1 MVAMHV
7 DENEKHWAPHGED
20 DYNDE
25 DVADAHSAELD
36 AEGDDLNRCLSSPPS
51 GLDG

>member
-25 DVADAHSAELD
+25 DVADVHSAELD

>member
-7 DENEKHWAPHGED
+7 DENENHWAPHGED

-25 DVADAHSAELD
+25 DVADVHSAELD

>member
-1 MVAMHV
+1 MIAMHV
-7 DENEKHWAPHGED
+7 DENDHNWATPGEG

-25 DVADAHSAELD
+25 AVADGHSADFD
-36 AEGDDLNRCLSSPPS
+36 AEGDDLSRCLSSPPS